1 MALAAVLPPVF
12 TLIALT
18 FGLLFWMGATR
29 RDAIAKGE
37 TRLKDIALGQS
48 AWPQRQTQIGRA
60 FQNQLE
66 LPVLFY
72 VLVGLAIVTQKADLL
87 FVCLSWAFVLARL
100 VHAYVHVTDN
110 HVLRRF
116 QAYVAGVFVL
126 MAMWAI
132 FALRIVG
139 DF

>member
-1 MALAAVLPPVF
+1 MPLAAVLLPVF

-18 FGLLFWMGATR
+18 FGLLFWTGATR
-29 RDAIAKGE
+29 REAIAKGE
-37 TRLKDIALGQS
+37 TKLGDIALGQS

-87 FVCLSWAFVLARL
+87 FVGLSWAFVVACLL
-100 VHAYVHVTDN
+100 HAYVHVTDN
-110 HVLRRF
+110 HVMRRF
-116 QAYVAGVFVL
+116 QAFLAGVSVL
-126 MAMWAI
+126 VTMWAI
-132 FALRIVG
+132 FALRIIG
-139 DF
+139 GF